1 MKVNAIKKYKL
12 QKSMSSTG
20 LEVMLE
26 PEIQHLHNKENI
38 KLVVPLI
45 YDWEKSFA
53 ASDDSYQPKSKKEI
67 EAELQDPH
75 YFQEAWT
82 EQVLCENIPNG
93 FISPNMVRHLHGT
106 PEDKFVFD

>member
-1 MKVNAIKKYKL
+1 MKVSAIKKYKI
-12 QKSMSSTG
+12 QRSISCSG

-93 FISPNMVRHLHGT
+93 FISPNMVRHLFSIRN
-106 PEDKFVFD
+106 KA